1 MNIRTVM
8 PLLVLFGLFGCT
20 NTTQYGGNLTGVRAG
35 DEVYN
40 VRVRLDS
47 QVRSQFIGSDIRN
60 EVYLYVNDILAVR
73 GPLHRDQSG
82 QLQGAYESK
91 IVLLDC
97 LKPGFVSRTQCT
109 VHIDGRDVGTL
120 TLHFGTNR

>member
-1 MNIRTVM
+1 MNLKKVS
-8 PLLVLFGLFGCT
+8 PLAALVILAGCT
-20 NTTQYGGNLTGVRAG
+20 NTIQYGGNLTGVRAG
-35 DEVYN
+35 EEQYN
-40 VRVRLDS
+40 LRVRMDS
-47 QVRSQFIGSDIRN
+47 QIRSQLIGSDVRN

-82 QLQGAYESK
+82 QLQGVYESK

-97 LKPGFVSRTQCT
+97 LNPGILSRTQCT

-120 TLHFGTNR
+120 SLNAGANR